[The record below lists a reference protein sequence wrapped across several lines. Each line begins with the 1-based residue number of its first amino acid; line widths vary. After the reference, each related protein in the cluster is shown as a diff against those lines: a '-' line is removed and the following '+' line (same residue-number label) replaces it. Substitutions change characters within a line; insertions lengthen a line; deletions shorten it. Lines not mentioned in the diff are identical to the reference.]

1 MCVCIKIISLGVWKM
16 LVYLN
21 LEFFYRIKTKL
32 DQGGV
37 IQDLISALEQ
47 LSNPEMLFKV
57 M

>member
-1 MCVCIKIISLGVWKM
+1 M